1 MFATEFTYHRAA
13 SVDQAVQLL
22 NTNQDA
28 KLLAGGHSL
37 IPLMKLRQAT
47 PAVLIDIGGIDAL
60 KGITASDGVIR
71 IGALTTHGAIG
82 RSPRIREDCAMV
94 AEAAGGI
101 GDPQVRNLGTIGGNV
116 CHADPGSDWPP
127 VLCALN
133 ARFMI
138 QGPGDW
144 GPQGT
149 RTLPA
154 SEFFTGL
161 LSTALAENEL
171 LLAVEV
177 PRLATNQRAAY
188 SKMPHPATSFSVVGA
203 AAVVTVED
211 GSCTAASVV
220 VGGLVS
226 SPLRARSVENALVGQ
241 ELTAGAIAA
250 AADRVAADLG
260 DNVAGDRVF
269 ASAEYRRAMAPV
281 QVRRAIS
288 RAAGLSRD

>member
-1 MFATEFTYHRAA
+1 MFATEFAYHKAT
-13 SVDQAVQLL
+13 SVDQAVHLL
-22 NTNQDA
+22 NAHQDA

-37 IPLMKLRQAT
+37 IPLMKLRQAA
-47 PAVLIDIGGIDAL
+47 PAVVIDIGGIEAL
-60 KGITASDGVIR
+60 KGITTSDGVIR
-71 IGALTTHGAIG
+71 IGALTTHGAIE
-82 RSPRIREDCAMV
+82 RSARVRENCAV
-94 AEAAGGI
+94 LAEAAGGI

-138 QGPGDW
+138 QGQGDW

-154 SEFFTGL
+154 SEFFTDL
-161 LSTALAENEL
+161 LTTALSEKEL

-188 SKMPHPATSFSVVGA
+188 AKMPHPATSFSVVGA

-211 GSCTAASVV
+211 GRCTAASVV
-220 VGGLVS
+220 AGGLVP
-226 SPLRARSVENALVGQ
+226 SPVRASAVENALVGQ
-241 ELTAGAIAA
+241 ELTAGSIAA
-250 AADRVAADLG
+250 AADRVAEDLG
-260 DNVAGDRVF
+260 DDVAGDSVF
-269 ASAEYRRAMAPV
+269 ASAEYRRAMAPI

-288 RAAGLSRD
+288 RAAGLSRS